1 MILNSTPIL
10 ATSAKAF
17 ARSLLFSLGVD
28 HTLIEFLAN
37 TAIGAATDPYQP
49 AETRFEITRS
59 VLEAVARVPGL
70 RVGIT
75 TKSAAISRD
84 VLRAVPGGLRR

>member
-17 ARSLLFSLGVD
+17 ARSLFFFLGID

-37 TAIGAATDPYQP
+37 TAIGAAIVFLALLY
-49 AETRFEITRS
+49 
-59 VLEAVARVPGL
+59 VGL
-70 RVGIT
+70 RIPR
-75 TKSAAISRD
+75 SAARKEDPTAFVRISQ
-84 VLRAVPGGLRR
+84 